1 MDIVRSFK
9 RGVVESKNL
18 IFVSIILS
26 CLLRLGL
33 LFSVADYTPE
43 YSGAGYL
50 WTGLWV
56 QLLSDKFIS
65 SALSFASAI
74 GLGVYLGQINAR
86 YALIRTR
93 TYMVPALVIILFSLH
108 PVFLFM
114 TPQYIGLMSVLLSIY
129 ILLSTYHDPNSSGKA
144 FSIGFVLAVGSLFSF
159 YTITFIPIFLIGL
172 SMMRCFRFKVVIAV
186 ILGVASIYWLTFF
199 VFLALNDIDSFVKPF
214 LSLYP
219 ILKLSFDES
228 LLINLYY
235 LILAS
240 LLGLLLFF
248 YYQANSF
255 HDKIRIRTN
264 MMFFYLCFGLSIL
277 SCWFILYDQQL
288 DVYLVVTS
296 GALLLSHFLSLAVVR
311 WKVLL
316 FYLLVI
322 LCVAIYIYNL

>member
-1 MDIVRSFK
+1 MNIVRSFK

-18 IFVSIILS
+18 IFVSIILA
-26 CLLRLGL
+26 CILRLGF
-33 LFSVADYTPE
+33 LFSVVDYAPVYT
-43 YSGAGYL
+43 GTGYL
-50 WTGLWV
+50 WGGLLV
-56 QLLSDKFIS
+56 QFLSDKYIS
-65 SALSFASAI
+65 FAFSFASVI

-114 TPQYIGLMSVLLSIY
+114 TPQYIGIMSALLSIY
-129 ILLSTYHDPNSSGKA
+129 ILLSTYHQPDSSGKS

-159 YTITFIPIFLIGL
+159 YTLTFIPLFLIGL
-172 SMMRCFRFKVVIAV
+172 SMMRCFRFKVIVAM
-186 ILGVASIYWLTFF
+186 ILGVASIYWLAYF
-199 VFLALNDIDSFVKPF
+199 VFLAQDDVTGFVRPF

-219 ILKLSFDES
+219 IFDFSFNES
-228 LLINLYY
+228 VWVDLYY
-235 LILAS
+235 LILVS
-240 LLGLLLFF
+240 LLGFLLFF

-264 MMFFYLCFGLSIL
+264 MMFFYLSFGLSIL

-288 DVYLVVTS
+288 DVYLIVTS

-316 FYLLVI
+316 FYLLV
-322 LCVAIYIYNL
+322 LLSATVYIYNL